1 MSTKVVIKAFL
12 YIKMYLEFLALYFLL
27 TNMAD
32 FFLEIKLLYSLGSV
46 PFSCKSTIMNFIK
59 EYFISFDFR
68 MFKILQYL

>member
-1 MSTKVVIKAFL
+1 
-12 YIKMYLEFLALYFLL
+12 MYLEFLALYFLL

-32 FFLEIKLLYSLGSV
+32 FFFKAQLILKIKLLYSLGSV
-46 PFSCKSTIMNFIK
+46 PFSCKFAITNFIK